1 MHHYGAIKSAVEIMT
16 AAFEKHKKYKEIAG
30 YIKREMDKKHS
41 DTNNKVSRLSWMS

>member
-1 MHHYGAIKSAVEIMT
+1 MHHYGAIKSAVEITT

-41 DTNNKVSRLSWMS
+41 DTNNKVSRLFWMS